1 MILHSFIKDIRY
13 LKIGIT
19 FLQKKMIKIW
29 ASTQFCCC
37 GVISLSRCCIFS
49 YILHP
54 TRLVFRLAC
63 HPPFQ
68 CWWLWQETYGSN
80 HLHTCYYLCWIMHPT
95 TYLVGCVIQKRINL
109 VLGLEETIFLS
120 KYLVLPH
127 DMIQGW
133 KNSNLPSSSDHFLQ
147 QTPNSYFID
156 VAWPANFFACQSQK
170 LPPAKVHI

>member
-1 MILHSFIKDIRY
+1 MILHSFMKYIRY

-95 TYLVGCVIQKRINL
+95 IYLVGWCVIQKRINL
-109 VLGLEETIFLS
+109 VFIH
-120 KYLVLPH
+120 YLNVQPL
-127 DMIQGW
+127 IRTWG
-133 KNSNLPSSSDHFLQ
+133 N
-147 QTPNSYFID
+147 
-156 VAWPANFFACQSQK
+156 NFFK
-170 LPPAKVHI
+170 